1 MVRTNINI
9 LGVSKL
15 KWVATGKFNS
25 DFYYVYY
32 CGQRVEHDW
41 ATFTF
46 TFQKNTEWSFLFQD
60 KPFNIT
66 VIQVYAPPTDAEKA
80 EVDQF
85 YEDIEDLELQ
95 RK

>member
-1 MVRTNINI
+1 MGKELDTTESLSLSLFKKDRKI
-9 LGVSKL
+9 LV
-15 KWVATGKFNS
+15 
-25 DFYYVYY
+25 
-32 CGQRVEHDW
+32 H
-41 ATFTF
+41 
-46 TFQKNTEWSFLFQD
+46 FQD

-95 RK
+95 